1 MQTGEKKQRK
11 ISFLELEKAR
21 KTFFLLQE
29 IKQEIEYGYDSY
41 KSPDLSKVS
50 SGQKYVSAD
59 PTAQAFRQMEQ
70 LRETYENLLNDFI
83 EYQLFVSDRIDRIG
97 NPLIRSIIVCH
108 YFCGMDWK
116 QTGITSPRKKVL
128 DFLTTY
134 EKELN
139 AE

>member
-1 MQTGEKKQRK
+1 MNRK
-11 ISFLELEKAR
+11 ICFSELEKAR
-21 KTFFLLQE
+21 KTFKLLQE
-29 IKQEIEYGYDSY
+29 IKQEIEFSYDSY

-50 SGQKYVSAD
+50 SGQKCVSAD

-70 LRETYENLLNDFI
+70 LREKYEILLSEFI
-83 EYQLFVSDRIDRIG
+83 DYQCFVSDRIDQIG
-97 NPLIRSIIVCH
+97 NPLIRSMIICH

-116 QTGITSPRKKVL
+116 SAPVQAPRKKVL

>member
-1 MQTGEKKQRK
+1 MNRK
-11 ISFLELEKAR
+11 ICFSELEKAR

-29 IKQEIEYGYDSY
+29 IKQEIECSYDSY
-41 KSPDLSKVS
+41 KSPDLSKIS
-50 SGQKYVSAD
+50 SGQKHISAD
-59 PTAQAFRQMEQ
+59 PTAQAFRQIEQ
-70 LRETYENLLNDFI
+70 LREKYEILLSEFI
-83 EYQLFVSDRIDRIG
+83 DYQCFVSDRIDQIG
-97 NPLIRSIIVCH
+97 IPLVRSIIMCH
-108 YFCGMDWK
+108 YFAGMDWK